1 MDGTDDNI
9 NSINGNGSTSTNGHT
24 PSTNGA
30 LLVDTGRGGGTSGVE
45 DNDFGVEDDCEFD
58 SEASDLA
65 GLEAAYATSDEYQAG
80 DVDLDEAD
88 LVGQPIADDGS
99 EADLLRYAGYSPPPE
114 ELKELGVAAVP
125 EPKTEELD
133 EDEEEE
139 DSDLDPRQNKTK
151 VGIIGSPLSK
161 AAFVGGGG
169 LLVVLAGG
177 LLMGQFNGKKAEV
190 AKVEEATTTSTVGTA
205 QDANSSELGKYK
217 SGMALTTQRNLLAN
231 AKPQNQQSIPN
242 PKTQRMARQAVQPTP
257 VPTAAALLPSPS
269 MMMSSP
275 LPNPEISKLPRLPME
290 AVKPPTVEEAI
301 AKWQALTNLGSYGS
315 TRPQGSSST
324 TGLANE
330 TLGSNGMVLSPRAQ
344 STAFPP
350 APLPVLP
357 SSSSRAGLQL
367 SQLRSNSS
375 VPGMRDTPLS
385 SVLTGSSAS
394 GKISNSVIVAAD
406 NTQNIDPTSPLT
418 PKYLMQL
425 TDSLKDG
432 NGAIAI
438 PAGAQLVL
446 ALKNFSAQ
454 SGLGEL
460 QVVAAIANGKE
471 YQVPSGSMVVRSPSG
486 SMLAF
491 ENRDKGQGFFS
502 NIIPSVFAGI
512 AQAGQAINQPQSST
526 SVSNGGITTN
536 VNSAKPNP
544 LAAFAQGA
552 GQNFSQKI
560 QQQAQTAQQSAQS
573 APKTWELKAGSGVLV
588 YVNSSF
594 EI

>member
-1 MDGTDDNI
+1 MDGNI
-9 NSINGNGSTSTNGHT
+9 NGSAPNSTNGI
-24 PSTNGA
+24 
-30 LLVDTGRGGGTSGVE
+30 LLAEDAEIEHPGVDGY
-45 DNDFGVEDDCEFD
+45 EFD
-58 SEASDLA
+58 SEDSDLA

-88 LVGQPIADDGS
+88 LVGQSVADDGS

-114 ELKELGVAAVP
+114 ELKELGVTAVP
-125 EPKTEELD
+125 ESKTEELD

-151 VGIIGSPLSK
+151 VGIVGSPLSK

-190 AKVEEATTTSTVGTA
+190 AKVEEAPATSTAATA
-205 QDANSSELGKYK
+205 QDANSSQLGNYK

-231 AKPQNQQSIPN
+231 AKPQQQSIPN
-242 PKTQRMARQAVQPTP
+242 QKARQMARQAVQPTP

-275 LPNPEISKLPRLPME
+275 LPTSDVSKLPPFPVE

-315 TRPQGSSST
+315 SRPQGSSSIPGST
-324 TGLANE
+324 SNGFSNE
-330 TLGSNGMVLSPRAQ
+330 TLGSNGMLLSPRAQ
-344 STAFPP
+344 AASTSFPP
-350 APLPVLP
+350 SALPVLP
-357 SSSSRAGLQL
+357 SVSTSRTGLQL
-367 SQLRSNSS
+367 SQLRANSS
-375 VPGMRDTPLS
+375 VPGMRDTALS

-406 NTQNIDPTSPLT
+406 NAQSIDPTSPLT
-418 PKYLMQL
+418 SKYLMQL
-425 TDSLKDG
+425 TDSIKDG

-438 PAGAQLVL
+438 PAGTQLVL
-446 ALKNFSAQ
+446 AVKNFSAQ

-471 YQVPSGSMVVRSPSG
+471 YQVPSGAMVVRSPAG
-486 SMLAF
+486 AMLAF
-491 ENRDKGQGFFS
+491 ENRNKGSGFFE
-502 NIIPSVFAGI
+502 NVIPSVFAGI

-552 GQNFSQKI
+552 GTNFSQKI

>member
-30 LLVDTGRGGGTSGVE
+30 LLVDTGRGAGTSGVE
-45 DNDFGVEDDCEFD
+45 DDDSGVGVDYEFD

-88 LVGQPIADDGS
+88 LVGQPVADDGS

-114 ELKELGVAAVP
+114 ELKELGVAAVS

-190 AKVEEATTTSTVGTA
+190 AKVEEADTTAKATAPGTG
-205 QDANSSELGKYK
+205 DSSELGKYK

-375 VPGMRDTPLS
+375 VSGMRDTLLS

-406 NTQNIDPTSPLT
+406 NAQGIDPTSPLT

-491 ENRDKGQGFFS
+491 ENRDKGQGFFA

-512 AQAGQAINQPQSST
+512 AQAGQSINQPQSST